1 MSKKDVNPAPDV
13 IINNTKKKKKGFW
26 NKNKITA

>member
-13 IINNTKKKKKGFW
+13 IINNTKKKGFW